1 MRITNKVMQNNS
13 LKNINNNKVLQDE
26 LNTQLATGKKIARPS
41 EDPVVAIRA
50 LRLRTDVSQVNQYYE
65 KNIPDAKSWLA
76 LTESSIQTTISVVK
90 DIVEQCEKGSSDQLT
105 TSDRQTIIDSL
116 KALRDEIYKTG
127 DSDYAGRYV
136 FTGYRTDTSLSFG
149 KVTSK
154 QYSITECFDL
164 DDLQEMPY
172 LKTADLMK
180 ITETNYDTTTAEE
193 NDIEEI
199 KYYRFRLSYGNLDD
213 TVPTLTYR
221 KDGTDY
227 AVQPTIQTDKEAA
240 YTAAASNPDAIY
252 LIPDTGELVMG
263 KNIYEDINSSKEKM
277 HITYSKTNWA
287 STDLRPEHYFY
298 CESSDDKGN
307 IIKYNPDYLIND
319 TVSPEQEI
327 SYQMGFDQ
335 AVQVNTYA
343 SDIYKHDIGR
353 DVDEI
358 TALAEKLN
366 SAEELAKKL
375 GEMKKD
381 PNKYPDASGN
391 LAAEYDAAQKAVTFL
406 KDELQKRFSNYITR
420 SQGYMNN
427 ANEELTK
434 VGNRSKRVSLAENRL
449 AEQQVTFKTLQSENE
464 DIDATEAA
472 VQLSSA
478 SVSYEA
484 ALMATGK
491 MIQTTLLNYL

>member
-13 LKNINNNKVLQDE
+13 LRNINNNKVLQDD

-41 EDPVVAIRA
+41 DDPVVAIRA

-136 FTGYRTDTSLSFG
+136 FTGYRTDTSLSFRE
-149 KVTSK
+149 VTSK
-154 QYSITECFDL
+154 QYTVTENFDL

-172 LKTADLMK
+172 LQVKDLMS
-180 ITETNYDTTTAEE
+180 ITETNYDTVTAEE
-193 NDIEEI
+193 NDIQEI
-199 KYYRFRLSYGNLDD
+199 KYYRFRLAYDNLDD

-221 KDGTDY
+221 KDGSNY
-227 AVQPTIQTDKEAA
+227 ATQPTVETDRETAYLNAA
-240 YTAAASNPDAIY
+240 NDPDALYI
-252 LIPDTGELVMG
+252 IPETGELVMG

-287 STDLRPEHYFY
+287 AEDLRPEHYFY
-298 CESSDDKGN
+298 CESPDEKGN
-307 IIKYNPDYLIND
+307 LIKYNPDYLTNENA
-319 TVSPEQEI
+319 SPDQEV
-327 SYQMGFDQ
+327 SYQVGFDQ

-358 TALAEKLN
+358 TDLAEKLN
-366 SAEELAKKL
+366 KAEELSEKL
-375 GEMKKD
+375 SGMLKE

-391 LAAEYDAAQKAVTFL
+391 LAAEADAAKKAVTFL
-406 KDELQKRFSNYITR
+406 KDELQKRFSNYITK
-420 SQGYMNN
+420 SQGYMDN
-427 ANEELTK
+427 ANTELTK
-434 VGNRSKRVSLAENRL
+434 VGNRSKRITLAENRL

-464 DIDATEAA
+464 DVDATEAA

>member
-13 LKNINNNKVLQDE
+13 LRNINNNKVLQDE
-26 LNTQLATGKKIARPS
+26 LNTQLATGKKIYKPS
-41 EDPVVAIRA
+41 DDPVVAIRA

-76 LTESSIQTTISVVK
+76 LTESSIQTTVAVVK
-90 DIVEQCEKGSSDQLT
+90 DIVQQCEKGSSDQLT

-136 FTGYRTDTSLSFG
+136 FTGYRTDTPLSFNE
-149 KVTSK
+149 VTSK
-154 QYSITECFDL
+154 QYSVTECFDL
-164 DDLQEMPY
+164 EDLQEMPY

-193 NDIEEI
+193 NDIEEL
-199 KYYRFRLSYGNLDD
+199 KYYRFRLAYGNLDD

-227 AVQPTIQTDKEAA
+227 AVQPTIQTDREAA
-240 YTAAASNPDAIY
+240 YTAAASNPDALF

-263 KNIYEDINSSKEKM
+263 KNIYEDINSSKEQM

-298 CESSDDKGN
+298 CESPDDKGN
-307 IIKYNPDYLIND
+307 IIKYNPDYLTND
-319 TVSPEQEI
+319 NVSPDQEI
-327 SYQMGFDQ
+327 KYQVGFDQ
-335 AVQVNTYA
+335 SVQVNTYA
-343 SDIYKHDIGR
+343 ADIYKHDIGR

-358 TALAEKLN
+358 TDLAEKLN
-366 SAEELAKKL
+366 RAEELSKKL
-375 GEMKKD
+375 EDMKKD
-381 PNKYPDASGN
+381 PDKYPDASGN
-391 LAAEYDAAQKAVTFL
+391 LAAEADAAKKAVTFL
-406 KDELQKRFSNYITR
+406 RDELQKRFSNYITK
-420 SQGYMNN
+420 SQGYLDN
-427 ANEELTK
+427 ANSELTK
-434 VGNRSKRVSLAENRL
+434 VGNRAKRIELAENRL

-464 DIDATEAA
+464 DVDATEAA